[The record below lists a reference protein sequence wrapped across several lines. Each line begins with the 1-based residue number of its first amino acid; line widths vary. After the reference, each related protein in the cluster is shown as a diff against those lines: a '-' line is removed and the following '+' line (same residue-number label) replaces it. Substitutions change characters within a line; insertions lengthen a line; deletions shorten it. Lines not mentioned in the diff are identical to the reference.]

1 MLKKILVM
9 LAVVFLM
16 AGPVLADS
24 FTINNSNPVSPG
36 NSYVGQINFTVKDD
50 NNVSN
55 TWGYCIEQ
63 YVNSYIGVPYAGT
76 IRELTEKQLW
86 QAQFIYEAYKNHFP
100 TSQEAYNLQLALWDT
115 IETHSFSG
123 NAALL
128 RSMFKWA
135 DVPNVVCEGRFGQDF
150 IIAQASPVP
159 EPTTL
164 LLLGLGLIGMGVAA
178 RRKFVK

>member
-1 MLKKILVM
+1 MLKKILVL

-36 NSYVGQINFTVKDD
+36 NGYVGQINFTVNDD
-50 NNVSN
+50 NNVFN

-63 YVNSYIGVPYAGT
+63 HVNSYIGHPYTGE
-76 IRELTEKQLW
+76 IRALGDNQLW
-86 QAQFIYEAYKNHFP
+86 QAQLIYDAYNNNVP
-100 TSQEAYNLQLALWDT
+100 SPQGAYNLQLALWDT
-115 IETHSFSG
+115 TVAHSFSG
-123 NAALL
+123 DAALL

-135 DVPNVVCEGRFGQDF
+135 DVPNVNCFGQDF
-150 IIAQASPVP
+150 IIAYASPVP
-159 EPTTL
+159 EPATL